1 MSEIPFWVNDRQKWV
16 SGITKSTTC
25 ADIISSLL
33 DAENKSIPLEQLAIV
48 EHWKGVQRP
57 LSNDCKIQ
65 KLWTAWGDEKT
76 RVKFVLKRIG
86 RKRRRRR
93 RYESKDD
100 VIYPRSSDIE
110 KLMRII
116 VNQGETIRSQ
126 LVKLHE
132 REKQIDVIE
141 ETVHDAR
148 TKLAG
153 KDYLLRALNEHDDG
167 SGGEGTQTPELIHEL
182 ELLLTLN
189 ERLEKTEERIG
200 ELTSRLEEES
210 GECNEQIRQSR
221 EDCLK
226 LRILNDAS
234 SEEISQNQRCISG
247 VRDLVNER
255 NELASR
261 LEEELDRADF
271 EEKEL
276 RAKLDR
282 ISNMDLQKVPK
293 TDIRNISPHSSTS
306 GYYEEED
313 EEEEEMDER
322 EPFVIPDPSKKLSF
336 TKFTKSILKAVGVS
350 LPPGGTISKS
360 LNIQSNKEDF
370 VLDDNSDTGLSS
382 LHSSTDEGTY
392 TLDTLV

>member
-1 MSEIPFWVNDRQKWV
+1 MSEIPFWVT
-16 SGITKSTTC
+16 ITTTC
-25 ADIISSLL
+25 ADVISSLL
-33 DAENKSIPLEQLAIV
+33 DAENKSIPIEQLAIV

-57 LSNDCKIQ
+57 LSNDCKIH

-86 RKRRRRR
+86 RKRRRRK

-100 VIYPRSSDIE
+100 VVYPRSSEIE

-116 VNQGETIRSQ
+116 VSQGETIRTQ

-153 KDYLLRALNEHDDG
+153 KDYLLRALNEE
-167 SGGEGTQTPELIHEL
+167 GGPKELVE
-182 ELLLTLN
+182 LN
-189 ERLEKTEERIG
+189 ERLGETEERIV
-200 ELTSRLEEES
+200 ELSSRLEEES
-210 GECNEQIRQSR
+210 GECREMITSSR
-221 EDCLK
+221 EDCLR

-234 SEEISQNQRCISG
+234 SEEISQNQRSISG

-255 NELASR
+255 TELASR

-271 EEKEL
+271 EEREL

-282 ISNMDLQKVPK
+282 ISNMDPLKVP
-293 TDIRNISPHSSTS
+293 TSDVRNISPQSSTS
-306 GYYEEED
+306 GYVEDDDDEGEEGFGEEEVEEED
-313 EEEEEMDER
+313 DFSPR
-322 EPFVIPDPSKKLSF
+322 ETSSSKKLSF
-336 TKFTKSILKAVGVS
+336 SKFTKSILKAVGVS
-350 LPPGGTISKS
+350 LPPPPGLKA
-360 LNIQSNKEDF
+360 KDEDIL
-370 VLDDNSDTGLSS
+370 LDDNSDTGLSS

>member
-1 MSEIPFWVNDRQKWV
+1 M
-16 SGITKSTTC
+16 TAKS
-25 ADIISSLL
+25 
-33 DAENKSIPLEQLAIV
+33 KSFGR
-48 EHWKGVQRP
+48 HGVM
-57 LSNDCKIQ
+57 K
-65 KLWTAWGDEKT
+65 KT

-116 VNQGETIRSQ
+116 
-126 LVKLHE
+126 
-132 REKQIDVIE
+132 IDVIE

-148 TKLAG
+148 NKLAG

-167 SGGEGTQTPELIHEL
+167 SGDSRRSL
-182 ELLLTLN
+182 E
-189 ERLEKTEERIG
+189 
-200 ELTSRLEEES
+200 S
-210 GECNEQIRQSR
+210 CNEQIRQSR

-336 TKFTKSILKAVGVS
+336 TQFTKSILKAVGVS

-360 LNIQSNKEDF
+360 LNIHQTKRI
-370 VLDDNSDTGLSS
+370 SS
-382 LHSSTDEGTY
+382 WMTTQIR
-392 TLDTLV
+392 V